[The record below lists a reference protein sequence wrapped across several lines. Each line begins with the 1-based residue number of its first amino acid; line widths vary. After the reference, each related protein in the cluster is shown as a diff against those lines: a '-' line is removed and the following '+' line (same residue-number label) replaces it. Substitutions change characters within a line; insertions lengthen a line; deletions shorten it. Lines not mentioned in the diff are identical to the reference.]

1 MTNPLYPLF
10 LNLCGRSCVVFG
22 GDEVAER
29 KIRDLLDAGANL
41 RVIAPCVT
49 TAIAE
54 WSQAELL
61 HWEARTF
68 AAGDLRDAF
77 LVVSVADSATNRQVF
92 AEADA
97 RQTFC
102 NAVDDI
108 EQCSCLAPAVVRRG
122 PLQIAISTAGR
133 SPALAQRLRQ
143 EMEDQFGPE
152 YAPWV
157 EELGE
162 KRQRLF
168 QYSQL
173 DRERRRAI
181 LHEQASAAAFKT
193 FRRSLQKEEVDG
205 HVSAENPHSETDSG

>member
-1 MTNPLYPLF
+1 MTNPLYSMF
-10 LNLCGRSCVVFG
+10 LNLCGRTCVVVG
-22 GDEVAER
+22 GDEVAEC
-29 KIRDLLDAGANL
+29 KIRDLLDAGAKL
-41 RVIAPCVT
+41 RVIAPWVT

-54 WSQAELL
+54 WSQADLL
-61 HWEARTF
+61 HWETRSF

-92 AEADA
+92 TEADA
-97 RQTFC
+97 RQIFC
-102 NAVDDI
+102 NAVDDT
-108 EQCSCLAPAVVRRG
+108 EQCSCFAPAVVRRG

-143 EMEDQFGPE
+143 EMEEQFGPE

-193 FRRSLQKEEVDG
+193 FRYSLQKEEVDR
-205 HVSAENPHSETDSG
+205 HVSAENPHSETDST